1 MPIGPYGGAP
11 GFRSPAMRSP
21 KPAVGGAGSGGPLDA
36 GGGNPAPRPM
46 APERPAGTQ
55 MFSGMRSPTSFGGTQ
70 VTPYER
76 YMGTNPADR
85 MNQKEF
91 WQSGQA
97 PQYSTSNVIRSAL
110 GMDPAAHPLVADA
123 LRRRR
128 MQPGQGGPGMGRG
141 GPARGQVW
149 PELGGRPAVGGG
161 MGGYGSGT
169 FAPAPRPMGPP
180 VTLPGSGGPS
190 ILGAPTLGG
199 PRPTQT
205 YQVPV
210 PDWAQT
216 PPSIQPMPPVAL
228 GVNDPRLTVL
238 R

>member
-21 KPAVGGAGSGGPLDA
+21 KPQMGGGGSGGPLDA

-55 MFSGMRSPTSFGGTQ
+55 MFSGMRAPSSFGGTQ

-85 MNQKEF
+85 MNQQEF
-91 WQSGQA
+91 WKSGQA
-97 PQYSTSNVIRSAL
+97 QQYSPTNMIRSAL

-123 LRRRR
+123 LRRKR
-128 MQPGQGGPGMGRG
+128 MQAGPGRG
-141 GPARGQVW
+141 GPG
-149 PELGGRPAVGGG
+149 LGGPNTWHEPVGR
-161 MGGYGSGT
+161 GGYGMPATGVGSI
-169 FAPAPRPMGPP
+169 APQPRPMGPP
-180 VTLPGSGGPS
+180 ISGLGGGLPPGDYAFPMPSWASTPPSTMPVPPS
-190 ILGAPTLGG
+190 ILGAP
-199 PRPTQT
+199 
-205 YQVPV
+205 
-210 PDWAQT
+210 
-216 PPSIQPMPPVAL
+216 
-228 GVNDPRLTVL
+228 DPRTTVL

>member
-55 MFSGMRSPTSFGGTQ
+55 MFSGMRSPTSMGGAQ

-76 YMGTNPADR
+76 YMGTNPTDR

-97 PQYSTSNVIRSAL
+97 PQYATSNVIRSAL
-110 GMDPAAHPLVADA
+110 GMEPAANPLVADA
-123 LRRRR
+123 LRRRK
-128 MQPGQGGPGMGRG
+128 MQPGMGRG
-141 GPARGQVW
+141 
-149 PELGGRPAVGGG
+149 PAVGGMG
-161 MGGYGSGT
+161 RSPNPWHEPVDRGGYGSGT
-169 FAPAPRPMGPP
+169 FAPQPRPIGPP
-180 VTLPGSGGPS
+180 VTLPGGGGPS
-190 ILGAPTLGG
+190 ILGAPTG
-199 PRPTQT
+199 T
-205 YQVPV
+205 YQVPM
-210 PDWAQT
+210 PDWATT

-228 GVNDPRLTVL
+228 GQNDPRLTVL